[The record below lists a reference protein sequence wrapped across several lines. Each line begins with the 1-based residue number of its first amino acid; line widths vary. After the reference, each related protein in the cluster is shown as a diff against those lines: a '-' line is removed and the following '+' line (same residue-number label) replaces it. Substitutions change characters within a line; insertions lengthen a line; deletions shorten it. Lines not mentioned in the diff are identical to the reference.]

1 MPYMAK
7 DGRHSKR
14 AYGESPEG
22 FAERKR
28 RRARYHKKL
37 AARRRRNR
45 DGKSLRWGVYHN

>member
-1 MPYMAK
+1 MPYMER

-14 AYGESPEG
+14 ARGESPEE

-45 DGKSLRWGVYHN
+45 DGKSLRWGAFRD